1 MSTIIIRF
9 RIVSYTWRVYNEKVD
24 NRIKEMILS
33 WCRARGPEGRK
44 TFMKIAIAGKPEK
57 ATNYVR
63 YVESIGAVPVVTL
76 LASEIVECRGLLL
89 PGGGDITPAFYGER
103 NHGSAD
109 IDTELDILQLQAFD
123 LAVQTGMPVL
133 GICKGLQII
142 NVGLGGTLVQ
152 DLEPDMGERHRYDEG
167 DKYHDSV
174 IERAS
179 WLYSLY
185 GGEATVNSAHHQA
198 IARLG
203 KGLSV
208 ASRCPLDGCIEAIG
222 HGSLPVVGVQ
232 WHPERID
239 FERSGTDGRRV
250 LEYFV
255 SLIYTA

>member
-57 ATNYVR
+57 TTNYIR
-63 YVESIGAVPVVTL
+63 YVESIGAVPMVTL
-76 LASEIVECRGLLL
+76 LASEISDCRGLLL

-142 NVGLGGTLVQ
+142 NL
-152 DLEPDMGERHRYDEG
+152 
-167 DKYHDSV
+167 
-174 IERAS
+174 
-179 WLYSLY
+179 
-185 GGEATVNSAHHQA
+185 
-198 IARLG
+198 
-203 KGLSV
+203 
-208 ASRCPLDGCIEAIG
+208 
-222 HGSLPVVGVQ
+222 
-232 WHPERID
+232 
-239 FERSGTDGRRV
+239 
-250 LEYFV
+250 
-255 SLIYTA
+255 SLIHI